1 MGTAKPR
8 LTIRLTPNQRL
19 VIEELA
25 KALETNES
33 TLIRTIVGAWLT
45 DNDEFLQDLIDR
57 KNYNITEKQEDYFD
71 EVYE

>member
-25 KALETNES
+25 KALNTNES
-33 TLIRTIVGAWLT
+33 TLIRTIVGSWLT
-45 DNDEFLQDLIDR
+45 ENEDYLQDLIDR
-57 KNYNITEKQEDYFD
+57 KNYNITNKEEDIFD
-71 EVYE
+71 DYE